1 MNKSQ
6 QIQCTKVGPT
16 DCRNKVEIFIFN
28 QWPPYT
34 MWKWLAYKNLL
45 TQLQLK
51 MLMNFLSGTM
61 DRNPPANAGDVGSIP
76 GLGRFHMTWSN

>member
-1 MNKSQ
+1 M
-6 QIQCTKVGPT
+6 
-16 DCRNKVEIFIFN
+16 EIFIFN
-28 QWPPYT
+28 QWTLYT
-34 MWKWLAYKNLL
+34 TWKWLAYKNLL

-76 GLGRFHMTWSN
+76 GLGRFHMPWSN